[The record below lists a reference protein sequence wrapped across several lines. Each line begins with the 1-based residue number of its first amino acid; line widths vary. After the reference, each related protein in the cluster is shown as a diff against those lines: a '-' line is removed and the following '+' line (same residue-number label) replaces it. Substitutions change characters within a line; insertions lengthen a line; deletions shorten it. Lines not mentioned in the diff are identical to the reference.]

1 MRAGGGAW
9 SSTCPHSNSGLRDA
23 QGDTARPN
31 ACSSFILLK
40 GFGAE
45 WSLCPESRNP
55 VLPPSV
61 QEPRGQGWSPERV
74 RTPAGAGWKSDPDRG
89 AGYGPMEEDSTFQV
103 QGQLGQRHGGGVA
116 VSRAGGVV
124 EATGTWLGASAS
136 YSSGRRP
143 TWAHWWPE
151 TDTRRKHTGACLT
164 LQEGRLFP
172 SQLTCSLDFSPT
184 ACLDNSPA
192 PL

>member
-61 QEPRGQGWSPERV
+61 QEPPGGRV
-74 RTPAGAGWKSDPDRG
+74 GA
-89 AGYGPMEEDSTFQV
+89 
-103 QGQLGQRHGGGVA
+103 QRESGLPQEPGG
-116 VSRAGGVV
+116 SQ
-124 EATGTWLGASAS
+124 TQT
-136 YSSGRRP
+136 
-143 TWAHWWPE
+143 
-151 TDTRRKHTGACLT
+151 
-164 LQEGRLFP
+164 EGRAMGRWKKIAR
-172 SQLTCSLDFSPT
+172 SRCRAS
-184 ACLDNSPA
+184 
-192 PL
+192 